1 MSENRL
7 YQQEIMEE
15 YQNSRYRRSIDNPDI
30 KGYMINPSC
39 GDAVTFELKVVGTE
53 IVEVGFQG
61 SGCVI
66 SQATASLMCHFIM
79 HKSLD
84 MVKKITADDVLK
96 LVKIPLGPTRLRCA
110 LLSLQALHL
119 VINNNKVNG

>member
-15 YQNSRYRRSIDNPDI
+15 YQNSRFRRSIDNPDI

-39 GDAVTFELKVVGTE
+39 GDAVTFELKLVNDKVS
-53 IVEVGFQG
+53 EVGFQG

-66 SQATASLMCHFIM
+66 SQAAASLMSGYI
-79 HKSLD
+79 LD
-84 MVKKITADDVLK
+84 KKLQDIKNMTPEDVLK

-110 LLSLQALHL
+110 LLSLQALQIIL
-119 VINNNKVNG
+119 TKDNG